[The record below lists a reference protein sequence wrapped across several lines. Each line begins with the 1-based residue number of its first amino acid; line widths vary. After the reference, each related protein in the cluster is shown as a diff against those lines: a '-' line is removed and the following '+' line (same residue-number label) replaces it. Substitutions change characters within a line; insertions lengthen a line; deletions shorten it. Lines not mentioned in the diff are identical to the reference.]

1 VTVTGQL
8 RIVPSSNL
16 GDLGP
21 QQGQAEIFNWKWY
34 YSATGSVIWLALILA
49 IFVPKSNRKLCV
61 LRIFIPLGVVLLL
74 WSFYKWF
81 IDMTSSEAKQWDLL
95 LQSFVISLV
104 ILWLLAKQFDTFSGF
119 VRCFLAIGVF
129 AVVTVLDI
137 ISNYLGFFRESI
149 ILVVFLI
156 SSGLILLFAMIAASK
171 LCKGLYLPKR
181 FMLWLVLFMPV
192 CGIIAMIGCVIVSM
206 IIMHSVPPLKVLLS
220 QVPIIGLCFGLLI
233 YVVNLPFMILMFGD
247 PFFRERFCACL
258 NLKSMPAVADSDL
271 NKQDE

>member
-1 VTVTGQL
+1 V
-8 RIVPSSNL
+8 
-16 GDLGP
+16 
-21 QQGQAEIFNWKWY
+21 
-34 YSATGSVIWLALILA
+34 TGSVIWLVLILA

-74 WSFYKWF
+74 WSLYKWF
-81 IDMTSSEAKQWDLL
+81 IDMTSLEAKQWDLL

-104 ILWLLAKQFDTFSGF
+104 ILWLLAKQFEAFSGF
-119 VRCFLAIGVF
+119 VRLFLALGVF
-129 AVVTVLDI
+129 AVVAVLGI
-137 ISNYLGFFRESI
+137 TSNYLGSFRESI

-171 LCKGLYLPKR
+171 LCKGLYLPKH

-192 CGIIAMIGCVIVSM
+192 CGIIAMIGCVIVSV
-206 IIMHSVPPLKVLLS
+206 IIMHSVPPLKALLS

-233 YVVNLPFMILMFGD
+233 YVINLPFMILPFGD

-258 NLKSMPAVADSDL
+258 NLKSKSATTNEDS
-271 NKQDE
+271 NQPGVRS